1 MIRKYKIIREE
12 VIRKAVKIPEAPLI
26 SLEDSDISLYGITG
40 EKAITFIGGGYNF
53 IIKEATFTLD
63 TYGSNSAEIT
73 LSKNVDIE
81 IPAGTYISISVKNKP
96 LYLGYVYESY
106 DINNQDEIQLKCKG
120 LIEKFKDVGITK
132 NYASGT
138 KVKDIIKDICTQIA
152 IEYPILKVKDDNFN
166 VSNNYAIPVPL
177 NIDKKNAFKMIEAL
191 INSINCYLYIDGL
204 GNIILKEKNSGID
217 GIIFSEK
224 QLVELKLDMDN
235 IYNHIYVKRQSPQ
248 GTGETGW
255 TIPAGF
261 PLSDQASIKAYGI
274 KQKDIFV
281 PEFFDDATC
290 LAIGNNFLNEY
301 KRPKYKGEATKVPLN
316 KIYNIGNYKIVSLYN
331 ELFEVA
337 TEFDNLSSLI
347 YNTNDTTATE
357 TITNTDYISGSG
369 SLQIQLTAP
378 SQKKYYVDLGKE
390 YFINSFFIYAKLED
404 LLNQKRN
411 FKFKII
417 YGLNSPDENEIQT
430 TINSYRFSL
439 YRIQIPITLVRFVGI
454 KLNDN
459 KLNMRIFFDKLYFKY
474 LGWKH
479 FNMFCKKIKYKLSN
493 GENYCDLTFERE
505 EARIEN
511 FIKGIINEGELIKIL
526 LERR

>member
-1 MIRKYKIIREE
+1 MIRKYKIIREK
-12 VIRKAVKIPEAPLI
+12 VLRHIKIPEASVI
-26 SLEDSDISLYGITG
+26 SLDESDISLYGITG

-53 IIKEATFTLD
+53 IIKEAIFTLD

-96 LYLGYVYESY
+96 LYLGYIYESY
-106 DINNQDEIQLKCKG
+106 DINNQDEIQLKSKG

-138 KVKDIIKDICTQIA
+138 LVKDIIKDICTQVA
-152 IEYPILKVKDDNFN
+152 MEYPILKVKDDNFN
-166 VSNNYAIPVPL
+166 VNNNYAIPVPL

-204 GNIILKEKNSGID
+204 GNIILKEKNSQIED
-217 GIIFSEK
+217 IIFSE
-224 QLVELKLDMDN
+224 QQFVELKLDMDN

-255 TIPAGF
+255 TIPSGF
-261 PLSDQASIKAYGI
+261 PISDQASINSYGI
-274 KQKDIFV
+274 KQKDIYV
-281 PEFFDDATC
+281 PEYFDDATC
-290 LAIGNNFLNEY
+290 FEIGTNFLNEY
-301 KRPKYKGEATKVPLN
+301 KQPKYKGEAQKVPLT

-331 ELFEVA
+331 ELFEIA
-337 TEFDNLSSLI
+337 TEFDNLSNLI
-347 YNTNDTTATE
+347 YDTNDTTATE

-369 SLQIQLTAP
+369 SLQIELTAP
-378 SQKKYYVDLGKE
+378 SQKIYYIDLGKE
-390 YFINSFFIYAKLED
+390 YFIDAIFIYAKLED

-417 YGLNSPDENEIQT
+417 YGLNNPNENEIQT

-439 YRIQIPITLVRFVGI
+439 YRTKIPVTLIRYIGIQ
-454 KLNDN
+454 LNDN

-493 GENYCDLTFERE
+493 RENFCDLTFERE
-505 EARIEN
+505 EAKIEN
-511 FIKGIINEGELIKIL
+511 FLKGLINEGELIKIL